1 LAAYKKGEVV
11 ATKIRLQRMGRKK
24 RPFYRIVVSDSRAPR
39 DGRFIESIG
48 HYNPLIEPVD
58 LKIDEEKA
66 LKWLGT
72 GAIPSDTVKSLFRS
86 RGIILKHDLLK
97 KGAPENKI
105 SEELQKHRLLVEEKN
120 KQRVLLR
127 EMKGKTA
134 GKAAEPEEKKEEKP
148 AGEKSEETQEPKAEE
163 PQEVKTE
170 NTENTEEE
178 KNEADE
184 KKEEDNQE

>member
-1 LAAYKKGEVV
+1 M

-48 HYNPLIEPVD
+48 HYDPLIEPVD

-66 LKWLGT
+66 LKWLDT
-72 GAIPSDTVKSLFRS
+72 GAIPSDTVKNLFRS

-105 SEELQKHRLLVEEKN
+105 SEELQKHKLLVEEKN
-120 KQRVLLR
+120 KRKVLLQ
-127 EMKGKTA
+127 EMKEKTA
-134 GKAAEPEEKKEEKP
+134 KKAAESEEKKEEKP
-148 AGEKSEETQEPKAEE
+148 EEKPAEDKSEETQEPKAEE
-163 PQEVKTE
+163 PQEVKSE
-170 NTENTEEE
+170 NTENAGEE
-178 KNEADE
+178 KSEADE
-184 KKEEDNQE
+184 QKAEENQE

>member
-1 LAAYKKGEVV
+1 M

-48 HYNPLIEPVD
+48 HYNPLIEPID

-66 LKWLGT
+66 LKWLDT

-86 RGIILKHDLLK
+86 RGIIIKHDLQK

-105 SEELQKHRLLVEEKN
+105 SEELQKHELLVEEKN
-120 KQRVLLR
+120 KRKVLLQ
-127 EMKGKTA
+127 EMKEKTA
-134 GKAAEPEEKKEEKP
+134 KKADESEEKESEETEEKP
-148 AGEKSEETQEPKAEE
+148 AEEKSEETQEPKAEE
-163 PQEVKTE
+163 SQEVKSE

-178 KNEADE
+178 KNEAEE
-184 KKEEDNQE
+184 KKAEENQE